1 MPEQRS
7 FGIKGVC
14 LRAQMKR
21 EVRCN
26 TFCNSDNGRVVDD
39 ECIRARCIKCCN
51 RFGQI
56 FQIFITH
63 KRIHGDVNLHAAFVR
78 ISNGLRNLFKR
89 KIIRKVAQ
97 RECRLFRDTRR
108 PRRIELRVTKRSQLP
123 AGARSSIFLCLSAI
137 FHLLF
142 SLLKYKNNNE
152 INHTFSLI
160 TERRK

>member
-1 MPEQRS
+1 
-7 FGIKGVC
+7 
-14 LRAQMKR
+14 MKR

-26 TFCNSDNGRVVDD
+26 TFCNSDYGRVVDD

-97 RECRLFRDTRR
+97 RECGCSEIHGVRAELNCGHETFPVARR
-108 PRRIELRVTKRSQLP
+108 GKE
-123 AGARSSIFLCLSAI
+123 FN
-137 FHLLF
+137 F
-142 SLLKYKNNNE
+142 SLFISHISPVVQFVE
-152 INHTFSLI
+152 V
-160 TERRK
+160 